1 MKNVRWIFLIVTIT
15 TCFFVSLKAENVW
28 GQADLEDWLD
38 GIIIPDYYPDGEPAY
53 VPYRYRDSL
62 PEFQEFFVK
71 SGWTTNQL
79 IEGLILVV
87 TNNLVEGNWTDP
99 EKQRMAGMAI
109 WKLTEINH
117 PSVTNFFYH
126 FNETDRTQRFKR
138 ETIPAMIHF
147 TNVEPNVLSYL
158 RSKCTDT
165 NIYDHVALSVADA
178 LLEALHTMPS
188 EFKLEST
195 NRIARY
201 MYYSLHYMTKS
212 MLWQDRELAKLI
224 PLYSNSVQRLELM
237 NYVIENTTNAVLRN
251 RVQIEAE
258 RLSAIPTNQLNDVS
272 WITE

>member
-1 MKNVRWIFLIVTIT
+1 MRKLFCWLALTMPIVTFPSESQSMI
-15 TCFFVSLKAENVW
+15 
-28 GQADLEDWLD
+28 QARLETRLTNMIVD
-38 GIIIPDYYPDGEPAY
+38 DYFPDGEPSY
-53 VPYRYRDSL
+53 VPFRNRDAL
-62 PEFQEFFVK
+62 QEFGSFL
-71 SGWTTNQL
+71 SENNWTTNQL